1 MKRRLL
7 LPILL
12 VSLLHC
18 YGGNEFSAKGA
29 AENSIGNHTTTLV
42 NAFSIYNNQATAA
55 FLKNPTIGLTYHSS
69 YFPVNINTIA
79 LTGAAPLSFGTIG
92 GSFEY
97 FGNSL
102 YTEMKLGLAY
112 AMKLG
117 SRASIGI
124 QLDYLNSSA
133 HNYGIQHY
141 VTFELGVLYR
151 PIEQVSIGAHI
162 YNPVK
167 WTVDETS
174 GELLPIVFNI
184 GLSYR
189 PFDQLTILAEL
200 EKDIIHPFN
209 FKGGI
214 AYEVVPSF
222 TVRAGFNTQPTLFS
236 FGVGYKMKNLL
247 TIDVA
252 SNYHLDLGFNTS
264 VSLSFE
270 FSKKDDKQ

>member
-1 MKRRLL
+1 MKRSLL
-7 LPILL
+7 IPILL
-12 VSLLHC
+12 FSFLQSF
-18 YGGNEFSAKGA
+18 GGNEFSAKGA
-29 AENSIGNHTTTLV
+29 AENSTGNHTTTIV
-42 NAFSIYNNQATAA
+42 NAFSIYNNQAAAA
-55 FLKNPTIGLTYHSS
+55 FLENPTIGLAYHSS
-69 YFPVNINTIA
+69 YFPANINTIA
-79 LTGAAPLSFGTIG
+79 VAGAAPLSFGTIG

-102 YTEMKLGLAY
+102 YSEMKLGLAY

-117 SRASIGI
+117 TRASIGV

-133 HNYGIQHY
+133 QNYGSQHY
-141 VTFELGVLYR
+141 ITFELGVYYR
-151 PIEQVSIGAHI
+151 PIQKVSIGAHI

-167 WTVDETS
+167 WVVDDVS
-174 GELLPIVFNI
+174 GEILPVVFNV
-184 GLSYR
+184 GLSYN

-214 AYEVVPSF
+214 EYEVVESF
-222 TVRAGFNTQPTLFS
+222 RVRAGFNTQPTLFS
-236 FGVGYKMKNLL
+236 FGLGYKMKNLL

-270 FSKKDDKQ
+270 FKKKDDKQ

>member
-1 MKRRLL
+1 MKRSLII
-7 LPILL
+7 PILL
-12 VSLLHC
+12 FSFLQSF
-18 YGGNEFSAKGA
+18 GGNEFSAKGA
-29 AENSIGNHTTTLV
+29 AENSTGNHTTTIV
-42 NAFSIYNNQATAA
+42 NAFSIYNNQAAAA
-55 FLKNPTIGLTYHSS
+55 FLENPTIGLAYHSS

-79 LTGAAPLSFGTIG
+79 VAGAAPLSFGTIG

-102 YTEMKLGLAY
+102 YSEMKLGLAY

-117 SRASIGI
+117 TRASIGV

-133 HNYGIQHY
+133 QNYSTQHY
-141 VTFELGVLYR
+141 ITFELGVYYR
-151 PIEQVSIGAHI
+151 PIQKVSIGAHI

-167 WTVDETS
+167 WIVDDVS
-174 GELLPIVFNI
+174 GEILPVVFNV
-184 GLSYR
+184 GLSYN

-214 AYEVVPSF
+214 EYEVVESF
-222 TVRAGFNTQPTLFS
+222 SVRAGFNTQPTLFS
-236 FGVGYKMKNLL
+236 FGLGYKMRTLL

-270 FSKKDDKQ
+270 FKKKDDKQ